1 MIVVRTPLRI
11 SFLGGGTD
19 FPDYYRDHG
28 GLVLSTAIDKYIYVI
43 VKQRFDNMIYVN
55 YSRKE
60 IVENVDE
67 IQHELVREAMHIT
80 GVKRGVEITT
90 LADVPSSGTGLGSS
104 STVTVGLLQ
113 ALYSYSGQL
122 VTAETLARNACEI
135 EIDRC
140 EKPIGVQDQYIA
152 AYGGFRAISFEKDAV
167 TVSKLGLNDELIR
180 RLNRNMMLFYT
191 NITRPS
197 ESILVEQRENISE
210 REDSLAG
217 LRELAVQARDCLKR
231 GDLSEFGNMLHN
243 GWELKRG
250 LASGVSNQNLDD
262 LYNASRKAGAIGGN
276 IAGAGGGG
284 FLLLYAPL
292 AAQDNVRNALSNL
305 RELPFLFERDGS
317 RVVFDL
323 GRSK

>member
-1 MIVVRTPLRI
+1 
-11 SFLGGGTD
+11 
-19 FPDYYRDHG
+19 
-28 GLVLSTAIDKYIYVI
+28 
-43 VKQRFDNMIYVN
+43 MIYVN

-262 LYNASRKAGAIGGN
+262 LYNASRKAGAIGGK